1 MAQRRKRSKKSDR
14 MSLSNFAI
22 IILATCV
29 IVYLAKFINEEFS
42 ADAASKVDAE
52 HVDANAL
59 LRVTTNQSLDET
71 MLTDYKAMTISF
83 NPKYH
88 IPNWVGWELLG
99 SETEGTLGRGNFAA
113 DPNVES
119 CPTLDD
125 YRGSGYDRGHMA
137 PSADMKWDETAM
149 EQCFYLTNM
158 CPQLHSL
165 NNGTWK
171 NLEEKCRTW
180 AKADS
185 AIIIISGPVLTQK
198 PKEYIGKNR
207 VAVPQSFF
215 KVILAPYANPPRG
228 IGFIMPNGDVKGG
241 LQACAVSIDSVESV
255 TGHDFFSALPD
266 SIEQQVE
273 QECRFHYWSTIRAK

>member
-52 HVDANAL
+52 YVDANAL

>member
-1 MAQRRKRSKKSDR
+1 VS
-14 MSLSNFAI
+14 
-22 IILATCV
+22 
-29 IVYLAKFINEEFS
+29 
-42 ADAASKVDAE
+42 
-52 HVDANAL
+52 
-59 LRVTTNQSLDET
+59 
-71 MLTDYKAMTISF
+71 
-83 NPKYH
+83 
-88 IPNWVGWELLG
+88 WELLG
-99 SETEGTLGRGNFAA
+99 SETEGTLSRGNFAA
-113 DPNVES
+113 DPNVKS

-171 NLEEKCRTW
+171 NLEEKCRIW

-185 AIIIISGPVLTQK
+185 AIIIISGPVLTKK
-198 PKEYIGKNR
+198 PKEYIGQNR

-241 LQACAVSIDSVESV
+241 LQACAVSIDSVESI
-255 TGHDFFSALPD
+255 TGHDFFAALPD

>member
-14 MSLSNFAI
+14 MSLPNFAI

-52 HVDANAL
+52 YVDANAL

-88 IPNWVGWELLG
+88 IPNWVSWELLG